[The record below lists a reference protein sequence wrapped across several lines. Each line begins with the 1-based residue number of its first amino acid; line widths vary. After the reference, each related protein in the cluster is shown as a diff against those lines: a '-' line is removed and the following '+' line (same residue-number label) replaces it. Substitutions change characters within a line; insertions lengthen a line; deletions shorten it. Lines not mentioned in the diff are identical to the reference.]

1 MKQWTF
7 GKQIGIGI
15 LLLFASGALTAVLHN
30 SVFLNLAW
38 ILYGLLF
45 VIHPVCPEQAKF
57 RYSEE
62 GAQKIARMAGLACIL
77 IGLNTRFE
85 LQQL

>member
-45 VIHPVCPEQAKF
+45 VIHPVYPEQAKF

-62 GAQKIARMAGLACIL
+62 GAKKLARITGLACIL

-85 LQQL
+85 I

>member
-7 GKQIGIGI
+7 GKQIGMGMI
-15 LLLFASGALTAVLHN
+15 LLFASGCLAAVLHN
-30 SVFLNLAW
+30 TVFLNLAW

-62 GAQKIARMAGLACIL
+62 GVQKIARMAGLICIA
-77 IGLNTRFE
+77 IGLITEFGV
-85 LQQL
+85 

>member
-7 GKQIGIGI
+7 QKQIGIGI

-45 VIHPVCPEQAKF
+45 VIHPVYPEQAKF

-62 GAQKIARMAGLACIL
+62 GAKKLARMAGLICIA
-77 IGLNTRFE
+77 IGLITEFGV
-85 LQQL
+85 

>member
-1 MKQWTF
+1 M
-7 GKQIGIGI
+7 
-15 LLLFASGALTAVLHN
+15 LFASGALTAVLHN

-45 VIHPVCPEQAKF
+45 VIHPVYPEQVKF

-62 GAQKIARMAGLACIL
+62 GAQKIARMAGLTCIA
-77 IGLNTRFE
+77 IGLITEFGV
-85 LQQL
+85 

>member
-1 MKQWTF
+1 M
-7 GKQIGIGI
+7 
-15 LLLFASGALTAVLHN
+15 LFASGALTAVLHN
-30 SVFLNLAW
+30 SIFLNLAW

-45 VIHPVCPEQAKF
+45 VIHPVYPEQAKF

-62 GAQKIARMAGLACIL
+62 GAKKLARITGLACIL

-85 LQQL
+85 L

>member
-1 MKQWTF
+1 M
-7 GKQIGIGI
+7 
-15 LLLFASGALTAVLHN
+15 LFASGALTAVLHN

-45 VIHPVCPEQAKF
+45 VIHPVYPEQAKL

-62 GAQKIARMAGLACIL
+62 GAKKLARITGLACIL

-85 LQQL
+85 L

>member
-45 VIHPVCPEQAKF
+45 VIHPVYPEQAKF

-62 GAQKIARMAGLACIL
+62 GAKKLARITGLACIL

-85 LQQL
+85 L

>member
-7 GKQIGIGI
+7 QKQIGIGI

-45 VIHPVCPEQAKF
+45 VIHPVYPEQAKF

-62 GAQKIARMAGLACIL
+62 GAKKLARITGLACIL

-85 LQQL
+85 L

>member
-7 GKQIGIGI
+7 GKQIGMGMI
-15 LLLFASGALTAVLHN
+15 LLFASGVLAAALHN

-45 VIHPVCPEQAKF
+45 VIHPVCPEQAKL

-62 GAQKIARMAGLACIL
+62 GAQKIARMAGLICIA
-77 IGLNTRFE
+77 IGLITEFGV
-85 LQQL
+85 

>member
-7 GKQIGIGI
+7 GKQIGMGI
-15 LLLFASGALTAVLHN
+15 MLLFASGCLAAVLHN

-45 VIHPVCPEQAKF
+45 VIHPVCPEQAKL

-62 GAQKIARMAGLACIL
+62 GAQKIARMAGLICIA
-77 IGLNTRFE
+77 IGLITEFGV
-85 LQQL
+85 

>member
-7 GKQIGIGI
+7 GKQIGMGMI
-15 LLLFASGALTAVLHN
+15 LLFASGVLAAVLHN

-45 VIHPVCPEQAKF
+45 VIHPVCPEQAKL
-57 RYSEE
+57 RYSKE
-62 GAQKIARMAGLACIL
+62 GAQKIARMAGLICIA
-77 IGLNTRFE
+77 IGLITEFGV
-85 LQQL
+85 

>member
-7 GKQIGIGI
+7 QKQISMGMI
-15 LLLFASGALTAVLHN
+15 LLFASGCLAAVLHN
-30 SVFLNLAW
+30 SIFLNLAW

-45 VIHPVCPEQAKF
+45 VIHPVYPEQAKF

-62 GAQKIARMAGLACIL
+62 AAQKIARIAGLICIA
-77 IGLNTRFE
+77 IGLITEFGLLR
-85 LQQL
+85 

>member
-7 GKQIGIGI
+7 GKQIGMGMI
-15 LLLFASGALTAVLHN
+15 
-30 SVFLNLAW
+30 
-38 ILYGLLF
+38 LLF

-62 GAQKIARMAGLACIL
+62 GAQKIARMAGLICIA
-77 IGLNTRFE
+77 IGLITEFGV
-85 LQQL
+85 

>member
-7 GKQIGIGI
+7 GKQIGMGI
-15 LLLFASGALTAVLHN
+15 MLLFASGCLAAVLHN

-45 VIHPVCPEQAKF
+45 VIHPAYPEQAKL

-62 GAQKIARMAGLACIL
+62 GAKKLARMAGLACIL

>member
-45 VIHPVCPEQAKF
+45 VIHPVYPEQAKL

-62 GAQKIARMAGLACIL
+62 GAKKLARITGLACIL

-85 LQQL
+85 L

>member
-7 GKQIGIGI
+7 GKQIGMGMI
-15 LLLFASGALTAVLHN
+15 LLFASGVLAAVLHN

-45 VIHPVCPEQAKF
+45 VIHPVCPEQAKL

-62 GAQKIARMAGLACIL
+62 GAQKIARMAGLICIA
-77 IGLNTRFE
+77 IGLITEFGV
-85 LQQL
+85 